1 MADKD
6 LTTRIGLW
14 NESNELFK
22 GLQFE
27 SKVDLQYAVKHYFIC
42 RNQYLIVIEFKS
54 NMWVVK
60 YKKWYE
66 GCN

>member
-1 MADKD
+1 MAYKD
-6 LTTRIGLW
+6 LTTHIGLW
-14 NESNELFK
+14 NELDEWFK
-22 GLQFE
+22 GLRFE
-27 SKVDLQYAVKHYFIC
+27 SKVDLQCAVKRYFIC
-42 RNQYLIVIEFKS
+42 RNQYLIVIEFEP